1 MKYDLMIKGGT
12 IADGS
17 GSASFV
23 ADVGI
28 KDGLIAAVGEL
39 DGEATKTI
47 DAKGYLVTPG
57 FVDIHTHFDGQV
69 TWDSDLAPSCYH
81 GVTTIVMGNCGV
93 GFAPAAPDKHDFLIE
108 VMDGV
113 EDIPGTALHEGI
125 EWNWE
130 SFSEYLDELD
140 RHQWTMDVATQ
151 VPHAAVRAYVMGD
164 RGARNELATE
174 DDLEKMS
181 AIVRDGIE
189 AGALGVSTSRIDAH
203 RSSKGEIVPGTYAGY
218 DELWAIGG
226 PLKELG
232 KGIFQAVPKGA
243 DGELGEASEAEIY
256 LLGKLAKNLN
266 RPMTF
271 SMVQNMDDPKIWAR
285 QLEYCEQLRDEGV
298 AIYPQV
304 ANRATGIVF
313 GLESDRHP
321 FSTRPSYLEI
331 VDLPLAE
338 RIEKMQ
344 SAEFKQA
351 ILSETPGP
359 YRHPAYDYMYSKFD
373 NMFSLGTDVAIEP
386 AREDSIGVQASVL
399 NIDPLSLLYD
409 EMMRYSGKN
418 IIMFPY
424 TNYVDGS
431 LDVVYEQL
439 KNPVTVF
446 GLGDAGAHCGVA
458 CDASSPTLMLCH
470 WVRDRQGEK
479 LSIEEAIHMMTSE
492 SAKLYGLNDRGLV
505 MEGYRADLNIID
517 AENIKLK
524 LPEIHYDLPA
534 GGRRVLQFAEGYKAT
549 IVNGVVTLRDDQ
561 LTGSFP
567 GRLIRGE
574 QNKPAGENIKSVN

>member
-1 MKYDLMIKGGT
+1 MEYDLIIKGGT
-12 IADGS
+12 VVDGS
-17 GSASFV
+17 GSAGFI

-28 KDGLIAAVGEL
+28 KGGVITSIGQL
-39 DGEATKTI
+39 DGKTIETI
-47 DAKGYLVTPG
+47 DATGHLVTPG

-108 VMDGV
+108 LMEGV

-130 SFSEYLDELD
+130 SFAEYLDELD

-174 DDLEKMS
+174 DDLKKMS
-181 AIVRDGIE
+181 AIVHGGIK
-189 AGALGVSTSRIDAH
+189 AGALGISTSRIDAH
-203 RSSKGEIVPGTYAGY
+203 RTINGEIVPGTNADY
-218 DELWAIGG
+218 DELWAIGS
-226 PLKELG
+226 PLKDLG
-232 KGIFQAVPKGA
+232 KGVFQVVPKGA
-243 DGELGEASEAEIY
+243 DGEMGDAVEEEIY
-256 LLGKLAKNLN
+256 LLGKLAKDLD
-266 RPMTF
+266 RPLTF
-271 SMVQNMDDPKIWAR
+271 SLVQNMDDPGIWDR
-285 QLEYCEQLRDEGV
+285 QLRYCKQLRDEGV
-298 AIYPQV
+298 PIYPQV

-313 GLESDRHP
+313 GLESDRHV

-331 VDLPLAE
+331 VDLPLSE
-338 RIEKMQ
+338 RVERMQ
-344 SAEFKQA
+344 STEFKKA

-373 NMFSLGTDVAIEP
+373 NMFSLGTEVAIEP
-386 AREDSIGVQASVL
+386 SRDNSIGAQARL
-399 NIDPLSLLYD
+399 LGLDPLSLLYD
-409 EMMRYSGKN
+409 EMMLHSGKN

-439 KNPVTVF
+439 KNSVTVF
-446 GLGDAGAHCGVA
+446 GLGDAGAHSGVA
-458 CDASSPTLMLCH
+458 CDASSPTLMLAH
-470 WVRDRQGEK
+470 WVRDRQGDK
-479 LSIEEAIHMMTSE
+479 LSIEEAIHMMTRE
-492 SAKLYGLNDRGLV
+492 CAELFGLHDRGLV
-505 MEGYRADLNIID
+505 AEGYRADLNIID
-517 AENIKLK
+517 GENIKLK
-524 LPEIHYDLPA
+524 LPEMHYDLPA

-549 IVNGVVTLRDDQ
+549 IVSGVVTLRNDQ

-574 QNKPAGENIKSVN
+574 QNDPVIGIVRGMN

>member
-1 MKYDLMIKGGT
+1 MEYDLIIKGGT
-12 IADGS
+12 IVDGS
-17 GSASFV
+17 GAAGFV
-23 ADVGI
+23 ADVAI
-28 KDGLIAAVGEL
+28 KDGLIAAVGSL
-39 DGEATKTI
+39 DGEALKTI
-47 DAKGYLVTPG
+47 EAKGHLVTPG

>member
-125 EWNWE
+125 NWNWE

-218 DELWAIGG
+218 DELWAIGR

-386 AREDSIGVQASVL
+386 AREDSIGDQASVL

-470 WVRDRQGEK
+470 WVRDRQGDK

-505 MEGYRADLNIID
+505 MVGYRADLNIID

>member
-1 MKYDLMIKGGT
+1 
-12 IADGS
+12 
-17 GSASFV
+17 
-23 ADVGI
+23 
-28 KDGLIAAVGEL
+28 
-39 DGEATKTI
+39 
-47 DAKGYLVTPG
+47 
-57 FVDIHTHFDGQV
+57 
-69 TWDSDLAPSCYH
+69 
-81 GVTTIVMGNCGV
+81 
-93 GFAPAAPDKHDFLIE
+93 
-108 VMDGV
+108 
-113 EDIPGTALHEGI
+113 
-125 EWNWE
+125 
-130 SFSEYLDELD
+130 
-140 RHQWTMDVATQ
+140 
-151 VPHAAVRAYVMGD
+151 
-164 RGARNELATE
+164 
-174 DDLEKMS
+174 
-181 AIVRDGIE
+181 
-189 AGALGVSTSRIDAH
+189 
-203 RSSKGEIVPGTYAGY
+203 
-218 DELWAIGG
+218 
-226 PLKELG
+226 
-232 KGIFQAVPKGA
+232 
-243 DGELGEASEAEIY
+243 
-256 LLGKLAKNLN
+256 
-266 RPMTF
+266 
-271 SMVQNMDDPKIWAR
+271 
-285 QLEYCEQLRDEGV
+285 
-298 AIYPQV
+298 
-304 ANRATGIVF
+304 
-313 GLESDRHP
+313 
-321 FSTRPSYLEI
+321 
-331 VDLPLAE
+331 
-338 RIEKMQ
+338 
-344 SAEFKQA
+344 
-351 ILSETPGP
+351 
-359 YRHPAYDYMYSKFD
+359 
-373 NMFSLGTDVAIEP
+373 MFSLGTDVAIEP

>member
-1 MKYDLMIKGGT
+1 MEYDLIIKGGT
-12 IADGS
+12 IVDGS
-17 GSASFV
+17 GAAGFV
-23 ADVGI
+23 ADVAI
-28 KDGLIAAVGEL
+28 KDGLIAAVGSL
-39 DGEATKTI
+39 DGEALKTI
-47 DAKGYLVTPG
+47 EAKGHLVTPG

-431 LDVVYEQL
+431 LDVVYDQL

>member
-1 MKYDLMIKGGT
+1 MKYDLIIKGGT
-12 IADGS
+12 IVDGS
-17 GSASFV
+17 GAESFE

-28 KDGLIAAVGEL
+28 KEGLIVDVGEL
-39 DGEATKTI
+39 NDEADETI
-47 DAKGYLVTPG
+47 DARGHIVTPG

-93 GFAPAAPDKHDFLIE
+93 GFAPAAPDKRDFLIE
-108 VMDGV
+108 LMEGV

-130 SFSEYLDELD
+130 SFPEYLDELD
-140 RHQWTMDVATQ
+140 RHQWTMDVAAQ
-151 VPHAAVRAYVMGD
+151 VPHAAVRAYVMGE
-164 RGARNELATE
+164 RGARNELATK
-174 DDLEKMS
+174 DDLGKMS
-181 AIVRDGIE
+181 AIVRGGIQ
-189 AGALGVSTSRIDAH
+189 AGALGVSTSRINAH
-203 RSSKGEIVPGTYAGY
+203 RTISGDIVPGTNADY
-218 DELWAIGG
+218 DELWAIGS

-232 KGIFQAVPKGA
+232 KGVFQVVPKGA
-243 DGELGEASEAEIY
+243 DGEMSSAVEEEIY
-256 LLGKLAKNLN
+256 LLGKLAKDLN

-271 SMVQNMDDPKIWAR
+271 SLVQNMDDPVIWDR
-285 QLEYCEQLRDEGV
+285 QLKYCNQLRDQGV
-298 AIYPQV
+298 PIYPQV

-321 FSTRPSYLEI
+321 FSTRPSYLKI
-331 VDLPLAE
+331 ANLSLAK
-338 RIEKMQ
+338 RVEKMQ
-344 SAEFKQA
+344 STEFKKA
-351 ILSETPGP
+351 ILGEAAGP

-373 NMFSLGTDVAIEP
+373 NMFSLGTEIAIEP
-386 AREDSIGVQASVL
+386 SRDNSIGAQARNLGVDSM
-399 NIDPLSLLYD
+399 SLLYE
-409 EMMRYSGKN
+409 EMMRHSGKN

-424 TNYVDGS
+424 TNYVDGN

-446 GLGDAGAHCGVA
+446 GLGDAGAHSGVA
-458 CDASSPTLMLCH
+458 CDGSSPTLMLSH
-470 WVRDRQGEK
+470 WVRDRLGDR
-479 LSIEEAIHMMTSE
+479 LSLEEAIHMMTQE
-492 SAKLYGLNDRGLV
+492 GAKLFGLNDRGLV
-505 MEGYRADLNIID
+505 TEGCRADLNIID

-524 LPEIHYDLPA
+524 LPEMHYDLPA

-549 IVNGVVTLRDDQ
+549 IVNGVVTLKDDQ

-574 QNKPAGENIKSVN
+574 QSGPITKSPRILN